1 VSTTERQQV
10 STPSA
15 TVGWSPLTI
24 APVESAPL
32 PRVYWRQWTASVI
45 SNLGDGINF
54 VAMPLLAL
62 TLTTDPRL
70 LALTTL
76 AVFVPWLLIGLPA
89 GVMVDRFDRR
99 RLMVCANV
107 IRVAL
112 FALVAIGAAAG
123 WLDIPILV
131 VLLILIGCCEV
142 LFDSS
147 AQAFLPLIVEPA
159 QLGRA
164 NSYLFAAEVVAG
176 SIVGL
181 SIGALLFDAA
191 IGLPFAV
198 NAASFAVAGALIAT
212 IEVVRARHVEPAQAK
227 PDWGLGVGLRF
238 LWGDRLLRTLAMMF
252 TVTNLGL
259 MFGQGVFVMYAVDE
273 LGLTSG
279 EFGVLLA
286 VTAMGAATGGLIGH
300 HVMSALGVRASVVA
314 PYLAFGAGNIVI
326 GLATSAWVVAAT
338 GFVLGASIT
347 VWNVVTVTVRQR
359 VIPVDR
365 FGRVNAVYR
374 WLGAAASAVGVAAG
388 GFVANQWS
396 VRTPFLVG
404 GVVTVL
410 AAMLFA
416 RPVLTALGASRTD
429 QLAIVPPL
437 PRTPAPPSIT

>member
-1 VSTTERQQV
+1 
-10 STPSA
+10 
-15 TVGWSPLTI
+15 
-24 APVESAPL
+24 
-32 PRVYWRQWTASVI
+32 
-45 SNLGDGINF
+45 
-54 VAMPLLAL
+54 
-62 TLTTDPRL
+62 
-70 LALTTL
+70 
-76 AVFVPWLLIGLPA
+76 
-89 GVMVDRFDRR
+89 
-99 RLMVCANV
+99 
-107 IRVAL
+107 
-112 FALVAIGAAAG
+112 
-123 WLDIPILV
+123 
-131 VLLILIGCCEV
+131 
-142 LFDSS
+142 
-147 AQAFLPLIVEPA
+147 LIVPAA

-191 IGLPFAV
+191 IGLPFAA
-198 NAASFAVAGALIAT
+198 NAASFAIAAALIAS
-212 IEVVRARHVEPAQAK
+212 IRAVRARPVGSSPVRQ
-227 PDWGLGVGLRF
+227 DWALGVGLRF
-238 LWGDRLLRTLAMMF
+238 LWDDRLLRTLAMMF

-273 LGLTSG
+273 LGLSSG

-286 VTAMGAATGGLIGH
+286 VTAMGAATGGLVGH
-300 HVMSALGVRASVVA
+300 HVMSALGVRGAVVA

-326 GLATSAWVVAAT
+326 GLATSAWVVATT

-347 VWNVVTVTVRQR
+347 TWNVVTVTVRQR
-359 VIPVDR
+359 AIPVDR

-388 GFVANQWS
+388 GFVAHQWS

-410 AAMLFA
+410 AAVLFA
-416 RPVLTALGASRTD
+416 RPVLAALGPSRTD

>member
-1 VSTTERQQV
+1 M
-10 STPSA
+10 STPGA
-15 TVGWSPLTI
+15 AVTWSPLTL
-24 APVESAPL
+24 APSSSESL
-32 PRVYWRQWTASVI
+32 PRAYWLQWAASVI

-62 TLTTDPRL
+62 TLTDDPRL
-70 LALTTL
+70 LALTTF

-112 FALVAIGAAAG
+112 FSLVAIGAAAA

-131 VLLILIGCCEV
+131 ALLIMIGCCEV

-147 AQAFLPLIVEPA
+147 AQAFLPLIVAPV

-198 NAASFAVAGALIAT
+198 NAASFAFAGALIAT
-212 IEVVRARHVEPAQAK
+212 IRVVRARQVSPAPAK
-227 PDWGLGVGLRF
+227 PDRALGVGLRF
-238 LWGDRLLRTLAMMF
+238 LWGDPLLRTLAMMF

-259 MFGQGVFVMYAVDE
+259 MFGQGVFVMFAVEE
-273 LGLTSG
+273 LGLSGG

-300 HVMSALGVRASVVA
+300 HVMSALGIRVSAVA

-326 GLATSAWVVAAT
+326 GLTTSAWVVAVT

-388 GFVANQWS
+388 GFIAHQWS
-396 VRTPFLVG
+396 VRTPFIVG

-410 AAMLFA
+410 AAVLFA
-416 RPVLTALGASRTD
+416 RPVMSALGVNESRTD